1 MLNAIN
7 NMLNENNLTMTCC
20 NASFHRRD
28 EKLTLNAICQF
39 SGAVAKFLPILYK
52 VLNDCG
58 METEE
63 VSITENVQHTDIRFI
78 AVVKELPVMAK
89 HFAELDSNWNE
100 MEIKLGVKDGQLNIC
115 NMKSG
120 YFFSNTISAS
130 ATSVQLYDAKKKQ
143 TSEIYTYD
151 GWDGFMATEFKDIMG
166 ELETARKKEEAEAR
180 KQFCIENTY
189 CFTVKCPTGVYHYI
203 TRPRIWAKKGENM
216 SAERFAKSYVG
227 WKNGVER
234 NKKGLITFYN
244 FILDDFITSGKSMCR
259 VAVKNAEKF
268 YKDGYG
274 TKLMPEHYENFVI
287 IRMEKMENLDCVVKE
302 SIRKVRKVN

>member
-1 MLNAIN
+1 MKILK
-7 NMLNENNLTMTCC
+7 
-20 NASFHRRD
+20 
-28 EKLTLNAICQF
+28 EKPLWLLWKKQTRNGQ
-39 SGAVAKFLPILYK
+39 VAKVPFSAK
-52 VLNDCG
+52 GGSSGTN
-58 METEE
+58 EE
-63 VSITENVQHTDIRFI
+63 
-78 AVVKELPVMAK
+78 
-89 HFAELDSNWNE
+89 
-100 MEIKLGVKDGQLNIC
+100 
-115 NMKSG
+115 
-120 YFFSNTISAS
+120 YSNTISAS

-216 SAERFAKSYVG
+216 SAERFAKAYVG

-259 VAVKNAEKF
+259 VAVKDAEKF